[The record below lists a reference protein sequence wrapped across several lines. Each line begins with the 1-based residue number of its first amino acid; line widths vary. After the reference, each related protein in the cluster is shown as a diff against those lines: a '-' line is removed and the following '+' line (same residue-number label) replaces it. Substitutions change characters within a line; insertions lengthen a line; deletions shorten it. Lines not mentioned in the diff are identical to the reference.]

1 MRSLLGLCFQCL
13 VILRDLR
20 ALRKIVPVKI
30 LLITQTHLL
39 LLSTR
44 IKKSE
49 GSCQCVRSR
58 KDRQERLKLSLA
70 LSDRVGEIEEENQPI
85 DDFVEDGG

>member
-1 MRSLLGLCFQCL
+1 M
-13 VILRDLR
+13 
-20 ALRKIVPVKI
+20 PVKI

-39 LLSTR
+39 LFSIC

-58 KDRQERLKLSLA
+58 RDRQERLKLSLT
-70 LSDRVGEIEEENQPI
+70 LFDRVGEIEEENQPI